1 MRLRTKGYLFLI
13 ALVIVLEI
21 LMLRLYIVSAN
32 NFTPYQLSDLLNFT
46 RDNEYEGGIGL
57 LVVAIVMQVFLM
69 AYLVYQD
76 RKTIEK

>member
-21 LMLRLYIVSAN
+21 LMIRLYIVSAN
-32 NFTPYQLSDLLNFT
+32 NFAPYQLYDLLNFK
-46 RDNEYEGGIGL
+46 RDNAYEGGIGL
-57 LVVAIVMQVFLM
+57 LVVAILMQLFLM
-69 AYLVYQD
+69 AYLLYQD